1 MRQIHLFFAA
11 IRVPLDYGALLLAA
25 ISAYSIR
32 FSPTLRSIRDVT
44 FDLPFS
50 EYLQVAAWGAVLWII
65 IFAFAGLYSMRP
77 ARLTSEVIRIGLS
90 ISTGIG
96 LILMIAFF
104 SRELFDSRFIFLA
117 VWILSILFVSI
128 ERLIVRIL
136 QRHLRKKGY
145 GLHKTIIIGKTKVGN
160 ELTQFFKQYPQ
171 LGYKIIAQYG
181 VFSKDAETAIL
192 KKRNR
197 GCVDTIIVAQTDIDR
212 DTLDAIK
219 AFADNEHLTFL
230 YSAALFPVAAQSP
243 IIHTFSGQPVIELPK
258 TPLDGWGAIYKRIF
272 DIFISLF
279 LIVITFPIQ
288 MITAAILLTERQG
301 SIFYTQKRVGRFG
314 KEFTFIKFRSMVKDA
329 HILRFDPDFI
339 AEYGND
345 RDGTPLF
352 KIKNDPR
359 VTPFGKW
366 IRKLSID
373 EFPQFYLVLLG
384 HMSLVGPRPHLPEEV
399 NLYEPDQRRVLT
411 IKPGITGITQIS
423 GRASLQFSNEVS
435 LDMHYIQNW
444 SPLFDLIIL
453 LKTPFAVLLTKG
465 AF

>member
-1 MRQIHLFFAA
+1 
-11 IRVPLDYGALLLAA
+11 
-25 ISAYSIR
+25 
-32 FSPTLRSIRDVT
+32 
-44 FDLPFS
+44 
-50 EYLQVAAWGAVLWII
+50 
-65 IFAFAGLYSMRP
+65 
-77 ARLTSEVIRIGLS
+77 
-90 ISTGIG
+90 
-96 LILMIAFF
+96 
-104 SRELFDSRFIFLA
+104 
-117 VWILSILFVSI
+117 
-128 ERLIVRIL
+128 
-136 QRHLRKKGY
+136 
-145 GLHKTIIIGKTKVGN
+145 
-160 ELTQFFKQYPQ
+160 
-171 LGYKIIAQYG
+171 
-181 VFSKDAETAIL
+181 
-192 KKRNR
+192 
-197 GCVDTIIVAQTDIDR
+197 
-212 DTLDAIK
+212 
-219 AFADNEHLTFL
+219 
-230 YSAALFPVAAQSP
+230 
-243 IIHTFSGQPVIELPK
+243 
-258 TPLDGWGAIYKRIF
+258 
-272 DIFISLF
+272 
-279 LIVITFPIQ
+279 VITFPIQ